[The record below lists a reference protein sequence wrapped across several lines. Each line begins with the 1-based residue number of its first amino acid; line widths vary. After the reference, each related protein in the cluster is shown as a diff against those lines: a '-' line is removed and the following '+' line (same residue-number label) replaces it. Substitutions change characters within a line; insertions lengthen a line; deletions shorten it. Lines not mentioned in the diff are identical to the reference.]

1 MEAEEQ
7 AIAHTRELILAAAE
21 QRFREY
27 GYGKTTLAEI
37 AKVADMSAANLYRFF
52 ENKLDI
58 GAAVARRLLDAREAA
73 LGAALHAARQSFAE
87 RLHGF
92 ALAAVDFDRAL
103 FADSPPLARLLEQVL
118 EERKDLAVEHR
129 RAKQTLLMAL
139 VEEAIA
145 AGEFRAADANQTAQ
159 AIRAA
164 LYLFDTP
171 SLSRLYPPQ
180 EIERLAG
187 ATVGLL
193 LAGLQT

>member
-1 MEAEEQ
+1 MDAEDQ
-7 AIAHTRELILAAAE
+7 AIAHNRKLILAAAE

-73 LGAALHAARQSFAE
+73 LNAALQAARQSFAQ

-92 ALAAVDFDRAL
+92 ALAALDFDQAL

-118 EERKDLAVEHR
+118 EERKELAVEHR
-129 RAKQTLLMAL
+129 RAKQAMLMTL
-139 VEEAIA
+139 VEEGVA
-145 AGEFRAADANQTAQ
+145 AGELKSADANQTAQ

-171 SLSRLYPPQ
+171 QLSRLYPPQ

-187 ATVGLL
+187 AAVELL
-193 LAGLQT
+193 LAGLRV